1 VIEIDEVSNL
11 TDYSFY
17 ITLSSISF
25 GIVLVYYRL
34 NYSDVVHVT
43 LYI

>member
-1 VIEIDEVSNL
+1 METDEVGNL

-25 GIVLVYYRL
+25 GIVLVHYRL
-34 NYSDVVHVT
+34 NHSDVVHVT
-43 LYI
+43 LCI

>member
-1 VIEIDEVSNL
+1 MEIDEVGNL

-25 GIVLVYYRL
+25 GMVLVYYRL
-34 NYSDVVHVT
+34 NYSDVVYVT